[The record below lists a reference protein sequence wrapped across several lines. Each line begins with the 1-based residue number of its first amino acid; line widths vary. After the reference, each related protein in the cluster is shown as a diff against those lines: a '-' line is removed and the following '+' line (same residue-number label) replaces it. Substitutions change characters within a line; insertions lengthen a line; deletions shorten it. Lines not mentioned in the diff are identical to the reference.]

1 MSIIK
6 KYIEEGGGNFLT
18 VKNCPIGATMTI
30 KGVTRDDETFDKSY
44 IVLNGIYDLSGEECN
59 ARLGVQNV
67 ERVAE
72 VLSDDETKW
81 LGQKIQCIVHQS
93 YPGLGQKGILWQGVA
108 EGAAPAVIPAAPATE
123 QVSQVPVIIGKI
135 MVANPELT
143 AKAVKKLIDK
153 EIKKAEGLLTED
165 AAAVVVA
172 GTLGVDL
179 K

>member
-1 MSIIK
+1 MI
-6 KYIEEGGGNFLT
+6 
-18 VKNCPIGATMTI
+18 
-30 KGVTRDDETFDKSY
+30 TRNKSY

-72 VLSDDETKW
+72 VLSDDENKW
-81 LGQKIQCIVHQS
+81 SGRKIQCIVHQS

-108 EGAAPAVIPAAPATE
+108 EGAAPAVIPPAPT
-123 QVSQVPVIIGKI
+123 VTSQVPEIIGKI

>member
-1 MSIIK
+1 MSLIK

-18 VKNCPIGATMTI
+18 VKNCAVGATVTI
-30 KGVTRDDETFDKSY
+30 KTVNRDDETFDKSY
-44 IVLNGIYDLSGEECN
+44 IVINGIYDINGEECN
-59 ARLGVQNV
+59 ARMGVQNV

-81 LGQKIQCIVHQS
+81 PGQKIQCIAHQN
-93 YPGLGQKGILWQGVA
+93 YPGLGQKGLLWQGVA
-108 EGAAPAVIPAAPATE
+108 QGAAPVVIPPTPAET
-123 QVSQVPVIIGKI
+123 SQVPVIIGKI

-143 AKAVKKLIDK
+143 AQAVKKLID
-153 EIKKAEGLLTED
+153 EEVEKAAGLITED
-165 AAAVVVA
+165 VAAIVAA